1 MANLENE
8 DPPRENENPG
18 ALAGATGDDL
28 EVSLSSET
36 YNNRN
41 IAATTL
47 CLAIRAC
54 HPSDAAILMSAALE
68 DLSAGMPI
76 AAFEGVM
83 AEARLWA
90 EWATPAELKAYALAS
105 YEAMG
110 TRDQSGFLAHVSR
123 RAAA

>member
-1 MANLENE
+1 MSNGKRIDPPPENE
-8 DPPRENENPG
+8 SLG
-18 ALAGATGDDL
+18 ALAGATEANL
-28 EVSLSSET
+28 EVSLNSET
-36 YNNRN
+36 YNSRI

-47 CLAIRAC
+47 CLAIREC

-76 AAFEGVM
+76 PAFDSVM

-105 YEAMG
+105 YEAMAA
-110 TRDQSGFLAHVSR
+110 RDQSGFLAHVSR
-123 RAAA
+123 RVAA